1 MMKSVRK
8 PRSDKGVKR
17 GPYKK
22 RTLKLV
28 QNYKS
33 NNLSEEKKRKMRSN
47 KGKKRGPYKPRAQ
60 KKLLKLVEDYESEN
74 EKRERKQR
82 SNKGKKRGPYKKRS
96 KKLKVTDIIAEDYKE
111 QKEKEEKEEKEWHEV
126 ENVLLD
132 DFKKKRINVVLNKK
146 NNRPLGKTRSG
157 KSFRS

>member
-1 MMKSVRK
+1 MIKTSRK

-22 RTLKLV
+22 RTMKLV
-28 QNYKS
+28 ENYKS

-47 KGKKRGPYKPRAQ
+47 KGKKRGPYKPRVQ
-60 KKLLKLVEDYESEN
+60 KKQLKLVEDYESET

-82 SNKGKKRGPYKKRS
+82 SNKGKKRGPYKKRT
-96 KKLKVTDIIAEDYKE
+96 KKLKVPDIVVEDYNE
-111 QKEKEEKEEKEWHEV
+111 REKEKEWHEV
-126 ENVLLD
+126 EDVLLQN
-132 DFKKKRINVVLNKK
+132 FRKKKRIDVVLNKK

-157 KSFRS
+157 RAFRNKN